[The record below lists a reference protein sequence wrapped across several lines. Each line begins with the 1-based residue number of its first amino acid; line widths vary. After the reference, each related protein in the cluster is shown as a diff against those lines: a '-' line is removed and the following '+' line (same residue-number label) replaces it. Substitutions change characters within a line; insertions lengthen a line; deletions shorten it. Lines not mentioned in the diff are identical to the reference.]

1 MNNYRNQSHTE
12 GQVAKNIE
20 DVTAK
25 LPSTVFLSL
34 ALGSMAFSLALK
46 LMGKKHDALFVGQW
60 AAPFLLF
67 GIYNKI
73 VKTQGHDEID
83 N

>member
-1 MNNYRNQSHTE
+1 MDNLKNQTRSE
-12 GQVAKNIE
+12 GQVAKKIE
-20 DVTAK
+20 EQTAK

-34 ALGSMAFSLALK
+34 ALGSIAFSLALK

-73 VKTQGHDEID
+73 VKTQGHDEND